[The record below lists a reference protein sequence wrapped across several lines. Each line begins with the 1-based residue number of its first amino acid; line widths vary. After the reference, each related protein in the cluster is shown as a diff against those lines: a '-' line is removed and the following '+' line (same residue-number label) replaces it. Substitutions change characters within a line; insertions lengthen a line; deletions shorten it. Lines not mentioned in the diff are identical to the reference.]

1 MTTMSREMSLTTA
14 ISLLESQEQ
23 NLHYV
28 LSFADLPHRTRKKL
42 RDPIRQSAQLQQE
55 IQTYEELMRGVVR
68 AKN

>member
-23 NLHYV
+23 HLHYV
-28 LSFADLPHRTRKKL
+28 LSFADLPHKTRKKL
-42 RDPIRQSAQLQQE
+42 RDHIRQSIQLQNE